1 MIVGL
6 TGRKGCGKSSVAK
19 IFRDRLGYEILSFAS
34 PIKDMLRV
42 LGLGDAEL
50 FDPVIKEI
58 PLDEYGKSPRELMQI
73 LGTEFGRE
81 LICQNIW
88 VTALEKRIDRNLN
101 YVIDD
106 VRFPNEAAMIHAN
119 GGKVVRVVRPD
130 SDDQAAL
137 DAHVSETG
145 LDSEQI
151 DYELSNV
158 SSSVLELENEAIRTL
173 EDLIYYGAIY
183 DSESL
188 SLSGNSK

>member
-6 TGRKGCGKSSVAK
+6 TGRKGCGKSSVAN
-19 IFRDRLGYEILSFAS
+19 IFRDRLGYEVLSFAS

-50 FDPVIKEI
+50 NDPVIKEI
-58 PLDEYGKSPRELMQI
+58 VLDEYGKSPRELMQL
-73 LGTEFGRE
+73 LGTEFGRA
-81 LICQNIW
+81 LVRNSIW
-88 VTALEKRIDRNLN
+88 VTALEKRIDPDKN

-119 GGKVVRVVRPD
+119 GGKVVRVYRPMQEEEAED
-130 SDDQAAL
+130 N
-137 DAHVSETG
+137 HISEAG
-145 LDSEQI
+145 IDSEQI
-151 DYELSNV
+151 DYELRN
-158 SSSVLELENEAIRTL
+158 SSCYVTDLEHTVIKTL

-188 SLSGNSK
+188 SLTSQ

>member
-1 MIVGL
+1 MIIGL
-6 TGRKGCGKSSVAK
+6 TGRKGCGKSSVAN

-50 FDPVIKEI
+50 NDPTIKEI

-81 LICQNIW
+81 LVSQNIW
-88 VTALEKRIDRNLN
+88 VRALEKRIEDGKN

-106 VRFPNEAAMIHAN
+106 VRFPNEAAMIHAR
-119 GGKVVRVVRPD
+119 GGKIVRVYRPA
-130 SDDQAAL
+130 QEEAAAK
-137 DAHVSETG
+137 DKHVSESG

-151 DYELSNV
+151 DCELRN
-158 SSSVLELENEAIRTL
+158 SSCYVTDLEHTAIKTL
-173 EDLIYYGAIY
+173 EDLIYYGTIY
-183 DSESL
+183 DTEPVS
-188 SLSGNSK
+188 

>member
-6 TGRKGCGKSSVAK
+6 TGRKGCGKSSVAN

-50 FDPVIKEI
+50 DDPTIKEI

-81 LICQNIW
+81 LISPSIW
-88 VTALEKRIDRNLN
+88 VTALSKRIEDSKN

-106 VRFPNEAAMIHAN
+106 VRFPNEAAMIRAK
-119 GGKVVRVVRPD
+119 GGKVVRVYRPSQEEEAKD
-130 SDDQAAL
+130 M
-137 DAHVSETG
+137 HISESG
-145 LDSEQI
+145 LDSELI
-151 DYELSNV
+151 DCEIRN
-158 SSSVLELENEAIRTL
+158 SSCFVTDLERTAIKTL
-173 EDLIYYGAIY
+173 EDLIYYGTIY
-183 DSESL
+183 DTQPVS
-188 SLSGNSK
+188 